1 MRSPLGFLSSD
12 WVCMFLVYLRRRA
25 KGSLPHF
32 KAHADDFDLG
42 PVPAIRFRRVP
53 EDEMA
58 GSALGHER

>member
-1 MRSPLGFLSSD
+1 ML
-12 WVCMFLVYLRRRA
+12 LVYLRRRA

-32 KAHADDFDLG
+32 KAHADDFDLD
-42 PVPAIRFRRVP
+42 PVPAIRFGRVP